1 MKHKNKQLII
11 LMAGKGTRLYPLTIG
26 FPKCLLSIKQKP
38 AIYNMIIPLIKEGL
52 RDIIFVVNNDNINV
66 IKDFMNMSFPNI
78 DLKIEYI
85 IQNDF
90 SGPGSALSLV
100 ADKLSEDKSIIL
112 LLGDTLCTYPD
123 NYDNSW
129 IGVNEVADD
138 EKSKYCMIESKS
150 NKVINIFDKPDTT
163 VDTNDAAIGLYYFK
177 NSKLLSTILKE
188 KIEKIHGEYQLSSYF
203 QKYHEHENIYIKK
216 INDWEDIG
224 SLDGYM
230 KTNKNNFNC
239 RFFNTL
245 YLDQL
250 GVLHK
255 KSIYP
260 KITSEINWFKYTKN
274 TDFEKVSPKFY
285 DRDRFQDEYGI
296 EFYDYLTLSEYF
308 TFYPLHEYNKTYIFT
323 SLIEKLIDLYKN
335 NQLKDE
341 KFKNLLK
348 DILIDKTYNRINEW
362 SRTDITNKEKV
373 FVNNK
378 EYYGVFPLLEK
389 LNNSIL
395 EICENSINFT
405 SIIHGDPAFSN
416 ILFSPRNMLFKFI
429 DPRGEFGID
438 TIYGDYRYDL
448 AKLRHCYHGKYDEI
462 TNDLFEV
469 SESTT
474 YDNCNIELSFYK
486 DLEYLTLDHV
496 LVEKGFDIDDIELIE
511 GLLFLSMIPLHNDY
525 PERQIAFFS
534 RGIEI
539 LNHQLE
545 RRNLNE

>member
-1 MKHKNKQLII
+1 MKHKNKQLVI
-11 LMAGKGTRLYPLTIG
+11 LIAGKGTRLYPLTIG

-52 RDIIFVVNNDNINV
+52 RDIIFVVNNDNINI
-66 IKDFMNMSFPNI
+66 IKDFMERSFSNI
-78 DLKIEYI
+78 KLNIKYI

-100 ADKLSEDKSIIL
+100 ADKITEDKSVIL

-129 IGVNEVADD
+129 IGVSSVDD
-138 EKSKYCMIESKS
+138 EKSKYCMIESNS
-150 NKVINIFDKPDTT
+150 NKITNIFDKPEIN

-177 NSKLLSTILKE
+177 NSKLLSSVLNE

-203 QKYHEHENIYIKK
+203 QKYHEHENICIQK

-274 TDFEKVSPKFY
+274 TDFEKTSPKFY
-285 DRDRFQDEYGI
+285 DSDRFQDEYGI

-308 TFYPLHEYNKTYIFT
+308 TFYPLSEYSKIYIFT
-323 SLIEKLIDLYKN
+323 SLMEKMIDLYKS
-335 NQLKDE
+335 NQLNDE
-341 KFKNLLK
+341 KFKKLLK
-348 DILIDKTYNRINEW
+348 AILIDKTYNRINEW
-362 SRTDITNKEKV
+362 ARTDIINKEKV
-373 FVNNK
+373 FINNQ
-378 EYYGVFPLLEK
+378 EYYGIFPLLER
-389 LNNSIL
+389 LENSIL
-395 EICENSINFT
+395 EICENSINYI

-416 ILFSPRNMLFKFI
+416 ILFSPRNMLFKLI
-429 DPRGEFGID
+429 DPRGDFGID

-448 AKLRHCYHGKYDEI
+448 AKIRHCYHGRYDEI
-462 TNDLFEV
+462 TNDLFEI
-469 SESTT
+469 SEITT
-474 YDNCNIELSFYK
+474 NDKCDINLKFYK
-486 DLEYLTLDHV
+486 DLEYLSLDRV
-496 LVEKGFDIDDIELIE
+496 LVEKGFNVDDIELIE
-511 GLLFLSMIPLHNDY
+511 GLLFISMLPLHNDY
-525 PERQIAFFS
+525 PDRQIAFFS

-539 LNHQLE
+539 LNNQLE